1 STFVLDAQLAGA
13 EAAMPSCENEV
24 VAFKIVETSTT
35 MDSTEYPPSFSP
47 LFAFRIALLLARYRM
62 RLEEPG
68 ELKVHPEEELHL
80 YTDELFVQDE
90 RQVMNG
96 WYMPYRIPAE

>member
-35 MDSTEYPPSFSP
+35 MD
-47 LFAFRIALLLARYRM
+47 
-62 RLEEPG
+62 
-68 ELKVHPEEELHL
+68 
-80 YTDELFVQDE
+80 
-90 RQVMNG
+90 
-96 WYMPYRIPAE
+96 RIPSKFLPAIRFSHSPFAR